1 MTYLCTSPEDYYVIY
16 IYIGIDLIIFNLKRA
31 TPYRTYMYKHREA
44 CGQTF

>member
-1 MTYLCTSPEDYYVIY
+1 MTYLRTSPEDNYVIY